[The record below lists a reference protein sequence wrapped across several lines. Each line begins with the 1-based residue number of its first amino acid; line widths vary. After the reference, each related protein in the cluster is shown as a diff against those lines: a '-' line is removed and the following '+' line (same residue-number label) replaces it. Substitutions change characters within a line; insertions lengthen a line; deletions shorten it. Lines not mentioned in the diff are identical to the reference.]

1 MVQFCID
8 KARNGG
14 YKAVR
19 LDIVPE
25 NIPARKLYEKSGFK
39 FAGEKDLDRGFEDI
53 PTFQLFELNF

>member
-1 MVQFCID
+1 MVEFCIE
-8 KARNGG
+8 KAKNEG

-25 NIPARKLYEKSGFK
+25 NIPAKRLYEKAGFK
-39 FAGEKDLDRGFEDI
+39 YAGEKDLNRGFEDI